1 MTATIMHPD
10 LHEKEKFHQAL
21 SRTFRN
27 NPLILLGTVILL
39 ILVIA
44 SIGAPWI
51 APHSPYEQHLD
62 TRRLAP
68 FTNPDYPLG
77 TDELGRCLLSRV
89 IYGGRV
95 SLSVG
100 ILTSL
105 LSAFIGIPI
114 GLFAGYST
122 NALSELLARVIDIV
136 LATPEILLALALA
149 TILGRSLLIVMVA
162 VSLVWWANYSR
173 IVRGQVLQARET
185 DYVTAARTIG
195 ASDARIIWRHIF
207 PNTISQVLVM
217 LSLNMAAAILIEAG
231 LSFLGLGTQP
241 PTPSW
246 GAMLSIGR
254 NHLQTAPWLATV
266 PGIAIMATVLG
277 FNLLGDGFRDVFDPR
292 MRK

>member
-1 MTATIMHPD
+1 MVQINHEVLP
-10 LHEKEKFHQAL
+10 EKENFLQAL
-21 SRTFRN
+21 LRTYRT
-27 NPLILLGTVILL
+27 NPLILIGTITILTL
-39 ILVIA
+39 IVVAIC
-44 SIGAPWI
+44 APWI
-51 APHSPYEQHLD
+51 APNSPYEQHLD

-68 FTNPDYPLG
+68 FTQSQFPLG

-95 SLSVG
+95 SLSIG
-100 ILTSL
+100 LLTSL
-105 LSAFIGIPI
+105 LSAVIGIPVGMI
-114 GLFAGYST
+114 AGYSSRV
-122 NALSELLARVIDIV
+122 LSELLGRLIDIV

-149 TILGRSLLIVMVA
+149 TILGRSLLIVMIS

-173 IVRGQVLQARET
+173 IVRGQALQLRET
-185 DYVTAARTIG
+185 DYVIAARTIG
-195 ASDARIIWRHIF
+195 ASDSRIIWRHIF
-207 PNTISQVLVM
+207 PNTIAQVLVM

-254 NHLQTAPWLATV
+254 NHLQTAPWLATI

-277 FNLLGDGFRDVFDPR
+277 FNLLGDGLRDVLDPY

>member
-1 MTATIMHPD
+1 MLTIQYEVLP
-10 LHEKEKFHQAL
+10 EKEKFHQAL
-21 SRTFRN
+21 LRTYRT
-27 NPLILLGTVILL
+27 NPFILIGTLSIL
-39 ILVIA
+39 ILVVLA
-44 SIGAPWI
+44 VGAPWI
-51 APHSPYEQHLD
+51 APNSPYEQHLD
-62 TRRLAP
+62 MRRLAP
-68 FTNPDYPLG
+68 FTNSRFPLG

-100 ILTSL
+100 FLTSL
-105 LSAFIGIPI
+105 LSAFIGIPV
-114 GLFAGYST
+114 GMLAGYT
-122 NALSELLARVIDIV
+122 TRGLNELFGRLIDIA

-149 TILGRSLLIVMVA
+149 TILGRSLMIVMVA
-162 VSLVWWANYSR
+162 VSLVWWANYAR
-173 IVRGQVLQARET
+173 IVRGQVLQLRET
-185 DYVTAARTIG
+185 DYVVSARTIG

-207 PNTISQVLVM
+207 PNSINQVLVM

-254 NHLQTAPWLATV
+254 NHLQSAPWLATV
-266 PGIAIMATVLG
+266 PGVAIMITVLG
-277 FNLLGDGFRDVFDPR
+277 FNLLGDGMRDLLDPR